1 MSARKLYAVLV
12 LCLAMCVAAIGQQRW
27 VTGEYRNEALGFA
40 VRIPRG
46 LRGLAGDEAGPE
58 RGVQISLGSS
68 TLVAVYGE
76 PNSLEYKTPAEGV
89 RDSLSNHNCHSDQP
103 EISPARVGSL
113 HGAKGRVVCGEQV
126 TEEMLVFR
134 PGGGPIYWLRLET
147 TTAHEKDDEAT
158 LSKVA
163 AGFRLIRWR

>member
-68 TLVAVYGE
+68 TLVAVYGDR
-76 PNSLEYKTPAEGV
+76 TV
-89 RDSLSNHNCHSDQP
+89 SNTKH
-103 EISPARVGSL
+103 RL
-113 HGAKGRVVCGEQV
+113 KVCVIRCQ
-126 TEEMLVFR
+126 
-134 PGGGPIYWLRLET
+134 T
-147 TTAHEKDDEAT
+147 TTVTPTSRRFPRLASVVFTAPRGG
-158 LSKVA
+158 LYA
-163 AGFRLIRWR
+163 ASR